1 MMMSEFIERTGFEP
15 TAEEYNEI
23 EEAYYKFDGDK
34 DAFCINWKHSVGV
47 KGICEARGEKIA
59 KLRSTMMETEKH
71 LMAEIKDRD
80 KKIAD
85 LEAKLDRELEWQP
98 YESEQN
104 VRQADYEK
112 LASAG
117 DTKELTDEEAADM
130 IASEFG
136 FDRSKIVI
144 VHEVVKEEINR
155 HRQCRRVG
163 TIPRKALF
171 NAWDWNY
178 IVFNI
183 RGNCTMGYE
192 MYNGQLRMYWG

>member
-1 MMMSEFIERTGFEP
+1 MMMNEFIERTGFEP
-15 TAEEYNEI
+15 TAEEYAEI

-47 KGICEARGEKIA
+47 KGICEARAEKIA
-59 KLRSTMMETEKH
+59 KLRSTMMETEKN
-71 LMAEIKDRD
+71 LMVEIKDRD

-117 DTKELTDEEAADM
+117 GTKELTDEEAADV

-178 IVFNI
+178 IVFNL

>member
-1 MMMSEFIERTGFEP
+1 MMMSEFTERTGFEP
-15 TAEEYNEI
+15 TAEEYDEI
-23 EEAYYKFDGDK
+23 EEAYYKFDGNK
-34 DAFCINWKHSVGV
+34 DAFCINWKHSVGI